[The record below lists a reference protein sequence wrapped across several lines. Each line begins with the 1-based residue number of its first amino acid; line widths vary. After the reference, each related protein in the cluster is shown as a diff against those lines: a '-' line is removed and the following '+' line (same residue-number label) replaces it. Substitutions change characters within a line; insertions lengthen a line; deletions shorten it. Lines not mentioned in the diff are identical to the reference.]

1 MKESRHCPAV
11 GQPPGLRSLSWQR
24 LSSLSHG
31 APLSLSL
38 CVYTLVAMAAAGPRG
53 VATKGLGGHEVAHIL
68 LGFRP
73 HLVGEIHYD
82 PFPWKSSLH
91 G

>member
-1 MKESRHCPAV
+1 MA
-11 GQPPGLRSLSWQR
+11 
-24 LSSLSHG
+24 
-31 APLSLSL
+31 APLLFVPRRTSLSLSL